1 MTYDAADTTSLAMNA
16 PPAKMVRPQPWRL
29 FQRRIE
35 RRFRRWSS
43 RVDFYPRL
51 EIAVAALT
59 LLIGLS
65 SYAFLTNKRLPAEGL
80 SPPFVTALV
89 VVNLLPLMALLVLIA
104 RRLAI
109 LLSNRRQGLAGARLH
124 IRLVALFA
132 GIAAVPTLLVVVFAS
147 LLFQFGV
154 QFWFSDRARTV
165 LDNADRVAQAY
176 VAENKTRLLD
186 DVVAMAR
193 DVRGYAVE
201 FGVASPSIADGL
213 AFQLAARN
221 LSEAAVF
228 TTSPKG
234 ITIIAATG
242 LDSRPLTSRI
252 QPRDLIKAGAAPL
265 VIASSGDR
273 IEAVVRLDAA
283 SGRYLYASRKVDP
296 QVLNQVARTATA
308 LSDYKSL
315 IERSRLL
322 QWRFNLIMVVVSLII
337 LAVAIWFALW
347 LANRLVTPIGALAD
361 AAERVGAGDLDARV
375 PVRGA
380 TDEIATLS
388 RAFNRMTGQLKAQ
401 QSALVSANS
410 QLDRRRQFTEAVLSG
425 VSAGVLSVD
434 SGGFVRLANQS
445 AAKLLQSTEGAL
457 AGTRLR
463 DVVPELTELLAV
475 AAQTGTAGGQVRI
488 ARGNDTQT
496 LVVQIAAETGAFH
509 TRADASDHG
518 QSLVVTFDDISE
530 QLADQRSAAWAD
542 VARRIA
548 HEIKNPLTPIQL
560 SAERLQRKYGP
571 QIATDPETFASLT
584 GTIVRQVGDLR
595 RMVDEFSEF
604 ARMPKP
610 VFRTELVL
618 DLLRQTL
625 FLHEIGYPTINFRLD
640 APGNLPGLECDR
652 RQITQALTNLLKNAA
667 EAVLA
672 RVEADELHAE
682 QSGTAAP
689 AVIPGEI
696 VLAAKLGTGVEAG
709 QLVISVTDNGVGLP
723 LEQRDRLTEPY
734 VTTRARGTGLGLAI
748 VKKIVE
754 EHGGTLELGDA
765 PASGGAGRGAVAR
778 LHFDLAAAAR
788 LHVDRFVQPVTVPAG
803 DAPAQAT
810 IIQFKQQ
817 G

>member
-1 MTYDAADTTSLAMNA
+1 
-16 PPAKMVRPQPWRL
+16 
-29 FQRRIE
+29 
-35 RRFRRWSS
+35 
-43 RVDFYPRL
+43 
-51 EIAVAALT
+51 
-59 LLIGLS
+59 
-65 SYAFLTNKRLPAEGL
+65 
-80 SPPFVTALV
+80 
-89 VVNLLPLMALLVLIA
+89 
-104 RRLAI
+104 
-109 LLSNRRQGLAGARLH
+109 
-124 IRLVALFA
+124 
-132 GIAAVPTLLVVVFAS
+132 
-147 LLFQFGV
+147 
-154 QFWFSDRARTV
+154 
-165 LDNADRVAQAY
+165 
-176 VAENKTRLLD
+176 D
-186 DVVAMAR
+186 DVVAMSR
-193 DVRGYAVE
+193 DVRGYAQE
-201 FGVASPSIADGL
+201 FGVGSPSFADGL

-242 LDSRPLTSRI
+242 LDSRPMTNRI
-252 QPRDLIKAGAAPL
+252 QPRDLVKAGAGPL

-308 LSDYKSL
+308 LSEYKSL

-445 AAKLLQSTEGAL
+445 AAELLQSTEGAL

-463 DVVPELTELLAV
+463 DVVPELSDLLDV
-475 AAQTGTAGGQVRI
+475 ATQTGTASGQVRI

-509 TRADASDHG
+509 ADADADGHG

-571 QIATDPETFASLT
+571 QITSDPEIFASLT

-610 VFRTELVL
+610 VFRTESVL
-618 DLLRQTL
+618 DLMRQTL
-625 FLHEIGYPTINFRLD
+625 FLHEVGYPTITFALD
-640 APGNLPGLECDR
+640 APADLPGLECDR

-667 EAVLA
+667 ESVLA
-672 RVEADELHAE
+672 RVEADALHAE
-682 QSGTAAP
+682 QSGGAATG
-689 AVIPGEI
+689 VTPGKI
-696 VLAAKLGTGVEAG
+696 VLAARQGTGNEAG
-709 QLVISVTDNGVGLP
+709 QLIISITDNGIGLP
-723 LEQRDRLTEPY
+723 VEQRDRLTEPY

-765 PASGGAGRGAVAR
+765 PADGETGRGAVAR

-788 LHVDRFVQPVTVPAG
+788 LHVDRLVHPVTVPVVQVGSPAP
-803 DAPAQAT
+803 DTPAQAT